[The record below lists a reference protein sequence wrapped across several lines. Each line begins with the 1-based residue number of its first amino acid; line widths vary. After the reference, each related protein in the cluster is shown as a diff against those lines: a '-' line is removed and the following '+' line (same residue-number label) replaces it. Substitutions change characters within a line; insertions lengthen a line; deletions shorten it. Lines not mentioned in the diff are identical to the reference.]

1 MKYKHILFD
10 IDGTLVN
17 NESAVINT
25 WQQTIEELL
34 GKHFEKDELN
44 FVLGI
49 PGVTTMQRLGVDN
62 PEEAFD
68 LWSKHFQ
75 EHRSE
80 ITLFEGIDEVVRNLK
95 FEQFNLGL
103 ITSRTRDELNNDD
116 ALCRI
121 FHLFDIAICVT
132 DTANPKPSADPI
144 LAYFEKTGAAPSDTL
159 YIGDA
164 AYDSLCATNAKVDF
178 ELATW
183 SNGKKEIP
191 CKYELK
197 KPSDILNIIK

>member
-10 IDGTLVN
+10 IDGTLVD
-17 NESAVINT
+17 NESVVLNT

-34 GKHFEKDELN
+34 GKHFEKEELG

-49 PGVTTMQRLGVDN
+49 PGITIMQKLGIEN
-62 PEEAFD
+62 TEEAFE
-68 LWSKHFQ
+68 LWSRHLQ
-75 EHRSE
+75 ERRSE
-80 ITLFEGIDEVVRNLK
+80 ITLFEGIDEMVKGLK
-95 FEQFNLGL
+95 EMGFYLGL

-121 FHLFDIAICVT
+121 FHFFDAAICVT

-144 LAYFEKTGAAPSDTL
+144 IAYLEKTGATTSDTL

-164 AYDSLCATNAKVDF
+164 VYDSLCATNAHVDF
-178 ELATW
+178 ALATW

-191 CKYELK
+191 CKYELEN
-197 KPSDILNIIK
+197 PSDILNVII